1 MSANEAKHALNL
13 VVSLAKL
20 PKASTLTTQELA
32 RRLSLSVS
40 YVENLLKVLRT
51 HGLVASRRGP
61 LGGHSFAGAPAR
73 LSVWDVV
80 SVFYVAP
87 APLRH
92 SGSREDFT
100 GWLEQQ
106 YEQERIVFFKSQRFA
121 DLLAEKIPEW
131 QSELRIERE
140 APHFEY
146 IEPHFQ
152 SYRDGVGRSHA
163 F

>member
-40 YVENLLKVLRT
+40 YVENLLKLLRAN
-51 HGLVASRRGP
+51 GFVSSRRGP
-61 LGGHSFAGAPAR
+61 LGGHCFCGLPAR
-73 LSVWDVV
+73 LSVWDIV

-92 SGSREDFT
+92 SGTREDFT
-100 GWLEQQ
+100 GWLEMQ
-106 YEQERIVFFKSQRFA
+106 YEQARIEFFKSQRFA
-121 DLLAEKIPEW
+121 DLLGDNVPEW
-131 QSELRIERE
+131 DTDIRIERE
-140 APHFEY
+140 EPHFEY
-146 IEPHFQ
+146 AEPHFQ
-152 SYRDGVGRSHA
+152 NHRNGMGRSHA